1 MYDRLSE
8 FHTKFSKLL
17 GEQFHD
23 FLESLQQPRVSGLRV
38 NTTKI
43 SVNRFLSLHSFS
55 LTAIPWCANG
65 FYVEDSTQRPGKH
78 PYHEAGLYYLQDPSA
93 MLPAELLSA
102 QPGDHVL
109 DLCAAPGGKSTQ
121 IASQI
126 GNDGFLLANEIHPA
140 RARQLSQNIE
150 RLGFANTVVSNE
162 TPERLSQRFP
172 SYFDKI
178 LVDAPCSGEGMFRKN
193 EDAIQHWSQENVLY
207 CHERQ
212 LSILLQAAKMLKKG
226 GRLVYSTCT
235 FSPEEDEQTIVD
247 FLSYCP
253 EFEIEQIHS
262 SLFDSGHPEWA
273 SPQLD
278 CISGTCRLWPHR
290 QRGEGHYVAVLHKS
304 RCTDSENIKKQSLQ
318 KVTKKAPL
326 VFQSFAKEVFAQ
338 LELENF
344 FQFGDQ
350 LYCAPQGM
358 PSIDGLKVIRPG
370 LHLGS
375 IAKKHFLPSHA
386 LSHFVEPAQVVH
398 AYHLNAN
405 QKEVE
410 AYLQGHSLPYQAAKG
425 WFLVCVDGFP
435 LGWGKASDG
444 QIKNH
449 FPKGLRWC

>member
-193 EDAIQHWSQENVLY
+193 EDAIQH
-207 CHERQ
+207 
-212 LSILLQAAKMLKKG
+212 
-226 GRLVYSTCT
+226 
-235 FSPEEDEQTIVD
+235 
-247 FLSYCP
+247 
-253 EFEIEQIHS
+253 
-262 SLFDSGHPEWA
+262 
-273 SPQLD
+273 
-278 CISGTCRLWPHR
+278 
-290 QRGEGHYVAVLHKS
+290 
-304 RCTDSENIKKQSLQ
+304 
-318 KVTKKAPL
+318 
-326 VFQSFAKEVFAQ
+326 
-338 LELENF
+338 
-344 FQFGDQ
+344 
-350 LYCAPQGM
+350 
-358 PSIDGLKVIRPG
+358 
-370 LHLGS
+370 
-375 IAKKHFLPSHA
+375 
-386 LSHFVEPAQVVH
+386 
-398 AYHLNAN
+398 
-405 QKEVE
+405 
-410 AYLQGHSLPYQAAKG
+410 
-425 WFLVCVDGFP
+425 
-435 LGWGKASDG
+435 
-444 QIKNH
+444 
-449 FPKGLRWC
+449 